1 MSAIAEELKSQ
12 LVRLP
17 SSDRAEIAGFLLESL
32 KTDTTSKIVELAE
45 WTESKNARRCL
56 LVDREIDGTLTTAE
70 RKELKA
76 LQAELSRYRQSVA
89 PLPIQEL
96 RGIYDQLLQQVENGQ
111 SKKGR

>member
-1 MSAIAEELKSQ
+1 MA
-12 LVRLP
+12 
-17 SSDRAEIAGFLLESL
+17 SL
-32 KTDTTSKIVELAE
+32 KTDTTSKFVKPTE

-56 LVDREIDGTLTTAE
+56 LVDREINGTLTAAE

-76 LQAELSRYRQSVA
+76 LQSELSRYRQSVA